1 MDTICALLE
10 LREWESE
17 HFPLCSSIGQSV
29 FAYIAKQHLSG
40 NTPTVKQLI
49 HDLEGYSRAGIR
61 LQLKRL
67 EAEGWIELTNG
78 MSDAR
83 NRHVATTSKLDHLP
97 HAYKSEVRKKLVET
111 SK

>member
-1 MDTICALLE
+1 M
-10 LREWESE
+10 
-17 HFPLCSSIGQSV
+17 
-29 FAYIAKQHLSG
+29 
-40 NTPTVKQLI
+40 
-49 HDLEGYSRAGIR
+49 GIR

-83 NRHVATTSKLDHLP
+83 NRHVATTSKLDHLL